1 MLVSVVLI
9 GWVNPG
15 CLGDVVRM
23 NCYMLLTN
31 FTPGRA
37 LSGTLNDTSFSVPPP
52 PPPPPF
58 RYARCFW
65 VWSFRLIPST
75 ELSLFQGGFVVASR
89 FMRLGWECRD
99 LQRHTRIPLVF
110 FFSFRNGLG

>member
-37 LSGTLNDTSFSVPPP
+37 LSGTLNDTSFPVPPP
-52 PPPPPF
+52 PLPLFVMHDVSGFGPF
-58 RYARCFW
+58 A
-65 VWSFRLIPST
+65 
-75 ELSLFQGGFVVASR
+75 
-89 FMRLGWECRD
+89 
-99 LQRHTRIPLVF
+99 
-110 FFSFRNGLG
+110 